1 MSEHKIIAVVGA
13 TGAQGGGLV
22 RAILDAPDSGF
33 RVRALTR
40 DTESPRARALAERG
54 AEVVQADL
62 DDEAAVHRAFA
73 DAYGA
78 FVVTN
83 FWAPLTPEQ
92 EAARDRA
99 QMEIDQAHVAAR
111 AAKAN
116 GLRHVVWS
124 TLEDTRPYFAHLGR
138 TVPTPLGTYAVPHFD
153 AKAEANAAFT
163 ALGVPTTFLQTTFYY
178 EAFTQGQG
186 PHRDA
191 DGKLVLTLPLA
202 GNPMAMIAADD
213 IGRTAL
219 GVLGRGVR
227 FVGRTV
233 SIAGEHATGD
243 ELAAA
248 FTELLGE
255 QVTYRPQ
262 TYEQARAAGY
272 PSAVEVANMFEFYS
286 EASAYFTGARDL
298 DLVRRLNPRLESL
311 DAWLAR
317 HRAEIVEAI

>member
-1 MSEHKIIAVVGA
+1 MSEHKTIAVVGA

-33 RVRALTR
+33 TVRALTR
-40 DTESPRARALAERG
+40 DTDSPKARALAERG
-54 AEVVQADL
+54 AEVVRADL
-62 DDEAAVHRAFA
+62 DDEASVHRAFVG
-73 DAYGA
+73 AYGA

-99 QMEIDQAHVAAR
+99 RMEIDQAHVAAR

-138 TVPTPLGTYAVPHFD
+138 TVPAPLGAYAVPHFD

-163 ALGVPTTFLQTTFYY
+163 TLGVPTTFLQTTFYY

-191 DGKLVLTLPLA
+191 DGKLVLATPMAANPLA
-202 GNPMAMIAADD
+202 LIAADD

-219 GVLGRGVR
+219 GVLRRGVE

-243 ELAAA
+243 ELAAK

-262 TYEQARAAGY
+262 TYAQARAAGY

-298 DLVRRLNPRLESL
+298 DLVRRLNPSLEPL
-311 DAWLAR
+311 DGWLAR

>member
-1 MSEHKIIAVVGA
+1 MTEHKTIAVVGA
-13 TGAQGGGLV
+13 TGSQGGGLV

-33 RVRALTR
+33 TARVLTR
-40 DTESPRARALAERG
+40 DAESPRALALAGRG
-54 AEVVQADL
+54 AEVVEADL
-62 DDEAAVHRAFA
+62 DDEASVHRGFA
-73 DAYGA
+73 GAYGA

-99 QMEIDQAHVAAR
+99 RMEIDQAHIAAR
-111 AAKAN
+111 AAHAN

-163 ALGVPTTFLQTTFYY
+163 SLGVPTTFLQTTFFY

-191 DGKLVLTLPLA
+191 DGKLVLSLPMADRPL
-202 GNPMAMIAADD
+202 AMIAAED

-219 GVLGRGVR
+219 GVLSRGVEY
-227 FVGRTV
+227 VGRTV
-233 SIAGEHATGD
+233 SIAGEHATGE
-243 ELAAA
+243 ELAAR
-248 FTELLGE
+248 FTALLGE

-262 TYEQARAAGY
+262 SYEQARAAGY
-272 PSAVEVANMFEFYS
+272 PSAVEVGNMYEFYA
-286 EASAYFTGARDL
+286 EAAAYFTGARDL

-311 DAWLAR
+311 DGWLAR
-317 HRAEIVEAI
+317 HRAEIGATV